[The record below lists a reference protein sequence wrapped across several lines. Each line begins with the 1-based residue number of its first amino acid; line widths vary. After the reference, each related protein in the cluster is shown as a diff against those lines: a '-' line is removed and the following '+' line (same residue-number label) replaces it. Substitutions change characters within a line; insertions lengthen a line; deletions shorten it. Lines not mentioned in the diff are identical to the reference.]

1 MTCIEGDAI
10 DFHSYVKKLHG
21 PPEGQVDQKV
31 LAELEAHFATVRANQ
46 AGDPKPIFAEG
57 ASAEGASAEGASRSK
72 DAPITDRNV
81 IAEVLSPLKA

>member
-57 ASAEGASAEGASRSK
+57 ASAEGASRSK

-81 IAEVLSPLKA
+81 ITEVLSPLKA